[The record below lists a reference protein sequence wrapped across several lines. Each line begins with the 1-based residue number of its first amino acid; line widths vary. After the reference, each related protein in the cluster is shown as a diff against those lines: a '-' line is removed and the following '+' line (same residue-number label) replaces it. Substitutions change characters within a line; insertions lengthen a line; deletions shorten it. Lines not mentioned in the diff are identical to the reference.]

1 VSAPHFFVD
10 TVEMGTVRL
19 TQEDTRH
26 ALRSL
31 RLRPGETVTVA
42 DGRGAVGTGT
52 LSGEE
57 DGHAL
62 LDIESVSRVVR
73 RGTLVCVAFAPPK
86 GDRLGWA
93 VQKLA
98 ELGVDEAVLMQTERS
113 VRAWPAER
121 AERAL
126 ERQGAVAREAAMQA
140 RLPFVLEVHAAP
152 SVDDVLSSRAS
163 LVMLGQSGDASLHDV
178 LDPDATAV
186 RILVGPEGGWTDG
199 EVQAARDAGAAVVSL
214 GSPVLR
220 TETAAVVG
228 ATLVLARYGRL
239 G

>member
-1 VSAPHFFVD
+1 
-10 TVEMGTVRL
+10 
-19 TQEDTRH
+19 
-26 ALRSL
+26 
-31 RLRPGETVTVA
+31 
-42 DGRGAVGTGT
+42 
-52 LSGEE
+52 
-57 DGHAL
+57 
-62 LDIESVSRVVR
+62 
-73 RGTLVCVAFAPPK
+73 
-86 GDRLGWA
+86 
-93 VQKLA
+93 
-98 ELGVDEAVLMQTERS
+98 VDEAVLMQTERS
-113 VRAWPAER
+113 VRAWPAGR

-152 SVDDVLSSRAS
+152 SVDEVLSSPAS
-163 LVMLGQSGDASLHDV
+163 LVMLGQTGDASLHDA
-178 LDPDATAV
+178 LAPDAAAV

-214 GSPVLR
+214 GSAVLR